1 VGRNGIPHSEGACL
15 MAVREMIEIE
25 SITSPGKL
33 FRVEAAKYHAM
44 RDALLGV
51 LPDAPPGLTFKEMKQ
66 ALIPFLPD
74 DLFPGGEKAGW
85 WLAGVQLDLEA
96 KRIITRIPTKPLRFH
111 KL

>member
-1 VGRNGIPHSEGACL
+1 
-15 MAVREMIEIE
+15 MAAREMIEIE

-44 RDALLGV
+44 RDALLKV
-51 LPDAPPGLTFKEMKQ
+51 LPADPPGMTFKEMKQ
-66 ALIPFLPD
+66 ALLPYLPD
-74 DLFPGGEKAGW
+74 NLFPGGEKAGW

-96 KRIITRIPTKPLRFH
+96 KKIITRLATKPLRFH

>member
-1 VGRNGIPHSEGACL
+1 

-44 RDALLGV
+44 REALLRV
-51 LPDAPPGLTFKEMKQ
+51 LPDAPPALTFKEMKQ
-66 ALIPFLPD
+66 ALLPLLPG

-96 KRIITRIPTKPLRFH
+96 KRIITRLPAKPLRFH

>member
-1 VGRNGIPHSEGACL
+1 

-25 SITSPGKL
+25 SITNPGKL
-33 FRVEAAKYHAM
+33 FRVEAAKYPAM